1 MFNFLNKKNNKELKD
16 FESKFLAETKNYIDK
31 SVDIIEKSYKNN
43 SSDIFT
49 KKTYSL
55 DKEYMEKIIYK
66 YVHQKEEH
74 CA

>member
-1 MFNFLNKKNNKELKD
+1 LFNFLNKKNNKELKD
-16 FESKFLAETKNYIDK
+16 FEYKFLAETKNYIDK
-31 SVDIIEKSYKNN
+31 SVDIIERSYKNN

-49 KKTYSL
+49 K
-55 DKEYMEKIIYK
+55 EYMENIIYK